1 MKVRIAL
8 ISFCTLLALPM
19 LEAKHIIGGEIYYT
33 CEGIDTRRNEFTIR
47 LTMKIY
53 RDCGS
58 DGADFDDPAEIGVYI
73 KSSALNY
80 NFSFWINGIFKAR
93 RHLNPI
99 THAYLRHRIFVLK
112 KESMLKS

>member
-33 CEGIDTRRNEFTIR
+33 CEGIDARRNEFTVR

-58 DGADFDDPAEIGVYI
+58 DGADFDNPAEIGVYI
-73 KSSALNY
+73 KSGTQNF
-80 NFSFWINGIFKAR
+80 NFSF
-93 RHLNPI
+93 L
-99 THAYLRHRIFVLK
+99 L
-112 KESMLKS
+112 S